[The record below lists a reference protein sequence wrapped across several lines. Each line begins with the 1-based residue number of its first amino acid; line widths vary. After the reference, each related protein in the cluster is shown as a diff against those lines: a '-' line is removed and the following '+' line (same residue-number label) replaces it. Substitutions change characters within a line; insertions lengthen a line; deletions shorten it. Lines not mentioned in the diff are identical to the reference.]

1 MGNKRT
7 TGPDY
12 LDKKL
17 PKKKTKRLV
26 HELEN
31 SPETRRLVPKLQES
45 KTRRLVPKLQE
56 APKTR
61 RLRSAN
67 KKK

>member
-1 MGNKRT
+1 MGNPKT

-31 SPETRRLVPKLQES
+31 SPETRRLVPKLQE
-45 KTRRLVPKLQE
+45 

>member
-1 MGNKRT
+1 MPNKRT
-7 TGPDY
+7 GKDY

-26 HELEN
+26 HEFEN
-31 SPETRRLVPKLQES
+31 SP

>member
-1 MGNKRT
+1 MPNKRT
-7 TGPDY
+7 GKDY

-26 HELEN
+26 HEFEN
-31 SPETRRLVPKLQES
+31 SPETRRLVPKLQKS
-45 KTRRLVPKLQE
+45 KTTRLVPKLQE